1 VLIVLTRRLFGV
13 HYRPRENVFRRLRA
27 TLMASRALNKA
38 ATEHQASIKTSSS
51 TTAKGKQKKE
61 VVHF

>member
-1 VLIVLTRRLFGV
+1 
-13 HYRPRENVFRRLRA
+13 VFRRLRA

-38 ATEHQASIKTSSS
+38 AAEHQASIKTSSS